1 MKKNISKMNVKIILF
16 SALLLV
22 LNLFVIKD
30 YSFAAKD
37 EKEIAKDA
45 NNSLKEL
52 RVEVYDFYPTFNKN
66 TTNYYLTI
74 PTDVTEVDV
83 IAETDNDKA
92 KCAISGNKITKKE
105 GTIKITV
112 TPVRGGKKIYNINVS
127 KQDDNK
133 LKLQKL
139 EIENAK
145 ITPEFNEN
153 RYYYDIE
160 VSEMEIKPLK
170 ITAEA
175 NEDGAN
181 IEFIGNDESLV
192 EGNNII
198 SIIISNGDETTTY
211 ELNVNIIKQ
220 FTIEQVSQEN
230 KSKIQET
237 KNWLVDFFNKE
248 SNVIAV
254 LATLS
259 VMLIIIIIIVI
270 IKIKNK
276 K

>member
-1 MKKNISKMNVKIILF
+1 MKKNIRKMNINIILF

-22 LNLFVIKD
+22 LNLFMIKN

-52 RVEVYDFYPTFNKN
+52 RVEGYEFYPTFNKN

-74 PTDVTEVDV
+74 PTDVTEVEV
-83 IAETDNDKA
+83 KAETDNDKA

-105 GTIKITV
+105 GTIKVTV
-112 TPVRGGKKIYNINVS
+112 TPAIGVKKTYNISVS

-145 ITPEFNEN
+145 ITPEFSEN

-160 VSEMEIKPLK
+160 VSQMEIKPLK

-181 IEFIGNDESLV
+181 VELIGNDKSLV

-230 KSKIQET
+230 KSKIQEA
-237 KNWLVDFFNKE
+237 KNWLIDFFSKE

-259 VMLIIIIIIVI
+259 VMLIIIIVIVI
-270 IKIKNK
+270 IKIKNRK
-276 K
+276 

>member
-1 MKKNISKMNVKIILF
+1 
-16 SALLLV
+16 
-22 LNLFVIKD
+22 
-30 YSFAAKD
+30 
-37 EKEIAKDA
+37 
-45 NNSLKEL
+45 
-52 RVEVYDFYPTFNKN
+52 
-66 TTNYYLTI
+66 
-74 PTDVTEVDV
+74 
-83 IAETDNDKA
+83 
-92 KCAISGNKITKKE
+92 
-105 GTIKITV
+105 
-112 TPVRGGKKIYNINVS
+112 
-127 KQDDNK
+127 
-133 LKLQKL
+133 
-139 EIENAK
+139 
-145 ITPEFNEN
+145 
-153 RYYYDIE
+153 
-160 VSEMEIKPLK
+160 MEIKPLK

-175 NEDGAN
+175 NEEGAN

-230 KSKIQET
+230 KSKIQEA